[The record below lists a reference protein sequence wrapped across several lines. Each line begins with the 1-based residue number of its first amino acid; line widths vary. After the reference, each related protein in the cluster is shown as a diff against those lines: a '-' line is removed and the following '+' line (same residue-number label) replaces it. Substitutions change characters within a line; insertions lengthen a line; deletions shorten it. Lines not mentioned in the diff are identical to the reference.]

1 MNKESLLENLHL
13 RGISCTDQQAERLVD
28 FMHTVLKANE
38 SFNLTA
44 IKNESEFM
52 EKMIFDSALG
62 FANGLDLT
70 GKKVIDVGTG
80 AGFPG
85 VVLYLLNPGM
95 DLTLLDSTEK
105 KINFLL
111 AYGQS
116 NDYFYRGVALR
127 AEDYARRNRETFD
140 YAYARAV
147 APLNVLLELIVPLLK
162 VGGTFIAMK
171 SLSTEEELMQ
181 SQKALKKLNCHLQKV
196 YEDNLP
202 ECDERRTLIYIVKDK
217 PTNKKYPREYS
228 MIKNLPL

>member
-13 RGISCTDQQAERLVD
+13 RGISCTEQQADRLED
-28 FMHTVLKANE
+28 FMHAVLKANE

-44 IKNESEFM
+44 IKKESEFM

-62 FANGLDLT
+62 LANGLDLS

-85 VVLYLLNPGM
+85 VVLYLLNPAM

-111 AYGQS
+111 AYAQS
-116 NDYFYRGVALR
+116 NDCFYHGVALR
-127 AEDYARRNRETFD
+127 AEDYAGRNRESYD
-140 YAYARAV
+140 YAFARAV
-147 APLNVLLELIVPLLK
+147 APLNILLELIIPMLK

-171 SLSTEEELMQ
+171 SLSTEDEILE
-181 SQKALKKLNCHLQKV
+181 SQKAMKKLNCHLQKV

-217 PTNKKYPREYS
+217 PTNKKYPRDYS
-228 MIKNLPL
+228 TIKNLPL

>member
-1 MNKESLLENLHL
+1 MNKQQLLENLHL
-13 RGISCTDQQAERLVD
+13 RGINCTDQQADRLED
-28 FMHTVLKANE
+28 FMHAVLRANE
-38 SFNLTA
+38 NFNLTA

-52 EKMIFDSALG
+52 EKMIFDSSLG
-62 FANGLDLT
+62 LSGGLDLS

-85 VVLYLLNPGM
+85 VVLYLLNPAM

-111 AYGQS
+111 AYAQS
-116 NDYFYRGVALR
+116 NDYFYHGVSLR
-127 AEDYARRNRETFD
+127 AEDYARLYRDKYD
-140 YAYARAV
+140 YAFARAV
-147 APLNVLLELIVPLLK
+147 APLNVLLEMIVPMLK

-171 SLSTEEELMQ
+171 SLSTEEELMN

-202 ECDERRTLIYIVKDK
+202 ESDERRTLIYIVKDK
-217 PTNKKYPREYS
+217 PTNKKYPRDYAT
-228 MIKNLPL
+228 IKNLPL